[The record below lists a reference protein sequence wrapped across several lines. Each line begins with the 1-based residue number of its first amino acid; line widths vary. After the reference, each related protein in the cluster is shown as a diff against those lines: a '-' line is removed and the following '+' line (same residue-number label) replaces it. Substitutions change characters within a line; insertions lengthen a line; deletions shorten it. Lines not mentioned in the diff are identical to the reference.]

1 MLSHAAGPIL
11 AGTLAGCVPPNTSG
25 ATSCVIGVTSCAT
38 GVTLSASGA
47 TSSASGVASK
57 ASGAS
62 VASAVS
68 TAASVGFA
76 PGGGLPALPAALVDS
91 IRKGEFVDLKDLL
104 PENVFEAFISAGD
117 KDKEKKKKKISIE
130 TFQDWALAYT
140 TWASTIIAASP
151 SRGLELL
158 QYLGV
163 IGRLARDNPPHVW
176 LHYDKQFRQMA
187 AAAPQSTKWDELQF
201 QFLQWAKQSQPAP
214 SLREPCRRWNEGRY
228 CQFSSCKR
236 DHSCSICGRSHR
248 AIACSSS
255 RAAPYP
261 PPRGAW
267 APRPGTAPLPV
278 STPANIC

>member
-1 MLSHAAGPIL
+1 M
-11 AGTLAGCVPPNTSG
+11 AGCVPPNASG
-25 ATSCVIGVTSCAT
+25 ATSCAT
-38 GVTLSASGA
+38 GVSLSASGA

-57 ASGAS
+57 ASEAG

-68 TAASVGFA
+68 TAIAIGFA
-76 PGGGLPALPAALVDS
+76 PGGGLPALPAALVEN
-91 IRKGEFVDLKDLL
+91 IRKGDFVDLQDLL

-117 KDKEKKKKKISIE
+117 KDKEKKKKKVPIE

-176 LHYDKQFRQMA
+176 LHCDKQFRQMA
-187 AAAPQSTKWDELQF
+187 AAAPQSTKWGELQF

-214 SLREPCRRWNEGRY
+214 SPREPCRRWNEGRY

-236 DHSCSICGRSHR
+236 DHICSACGRSHR
-248 AIACSSS
+248 TITCSSA

-261 PPRGAW
+261 RGPW
-267 APRPGTAPLPV
+267 GPRPGTSPLPG
-278 STPANIC
+278 STPANIR